1 MLCVSYLEWGDEVML
16 FEFGVVR
23 ALVEVEEGLSEFV
36 GVPEGLED
44 DWDEA
49 VELAV
54 VVDHTEVVVVVRR
67 GLLQAGNYSTSLLW
81 FSAKYIQIYTYYLFV
96 DAMF

>member
-1 MLCVSYLEWGDEVML
+1 MCVSYLEWADEVML
-16 FEFGVVR
+16 FKFGVER
-23 ALVEVEEGLSEFV
+23 ALIEIVERWSEDG

-67 GLLQAGNYSTSLLW
+67 GLLQAGNYSAGLLW
-81 FSAKYIQIYTYYLFV
+81 LSAKYIQIYTYYLFV
-96 DAMF
+96 DAIF